1 MLFMEKTNI
10 LIKKMICL
18 WWEDNVT
25 QMAPLYLRS
34 VSGLPR
40 LSFLHDLLGLMDVRN
55 RILFEK
61 HRIHFLLPLAKL
73 HKERVSA
80 MIQICLGSA
89 LHNTS
94 YF

>member
-1 MLFMEKTNI
+1 MSK
-10 LIKKMICL
+10 
-18 WWEDNVT
+18 

-61 HRIHFLLPLAKL
+61 TQDSLSVAISKITQRKSKCHDSNLSWLKHCTTL
-73 HKERVSA
+73 HISE
-80 MIQICLGSA
+80 MPIYTEL
-89 LHNTS
+89 
-94 YF
+94 